1 MRSTSE
7 ELITM
12 NSTTPNPSRRV
23 SPAED
28 FNFDMRK
35 KAMDDRAIVVPE
47 LADIHRFTDNWIK
60 NELKLPEKLDF
71 ETYLNYDKSRVQ
83 RHMLG
88 LIAVVDRE
96 FPGVIH
102 ESEKI
107 ATDAFIE
114 NAFGAWSEYESMSDR
129 QAFYDGVSEG
139 GAAFMVPMR
148 VSKDRPADGEEVE
161 GQSPALRY
169 ISNRN
174 RAALT
179 IGVPPL
185 ILDRY
190 ESGNFIGLV
199 PVFEDSLK
207 DLGKEKAATVAIT
220 QANSAANFFRKRFGR
235 AILGLG
241 AVLPRITYYGATLNA
256 LDVVTTT
263 GHGGTIAI
271 INEKINEAKESGKVS
286 PEIASRIAVLGNG
299 AIGHQAA
306 IILAQNNPD
315 SDIFIYDTRPEY
327 LNACA
332 DSLRKIGKEPILCNS
347 EEELLNKGG
356 IIVSAITSKLD
367 LDTMN
372 VDLNGKYIIDD
383 SQPACVDAHQVKD
396 RGGMI
401 TWPIALDTKGIGVR
415 EDDWNYGTMR
425 TNRDLFGCEAETIT
439 LEHILN
445 QLVLSGVP
453 IAEAKEEIRE
463 LAVTSEVKV
472 SDARR
477 FGYLFKQCG
486 IYITP
491 DQVRGEYT

>member
-1 MRSTSE
+1 MSSTPEDYRTKRISVKE
-7 ELITM
+7 
-12 NSTTPNPSRRV
+12 STRTPS
-23 SPAED
+23 AQED

-35 KAMDDRAIVVPE
+35 KAMDDRSIIVPE
-47 LADIHRFTDNWIK
+47 IDEIHRFTDSWIR
-60 NELKLPEKLDF
+60 NELKLPEKLDY
-71 ETYLNYDKSRVQ
+71 ETYLNYDKARVQ

-88 LIAVVDRE
+88 LIAVVDSE

-107 ATDAFIE
+107 ATEAFIE
-114 NAFGAWSEYESMSDR
+114 NAFGAWAEYESMSD
-129 QAFYDGVSEG
+129 QNSFYEGVSEG

-161 GQSPALRY
+161 AQSPALRY
-169 ISNRN
+169 IANKH

-207 DLGKEKAATVAIT
+207 DLGKEKAAIVAIT
-220 QANSAANFFRKRFGR
+220 QANNAANFFRKRFGR

-241 AVLPRITYYGATLNA
+241 AVLPRITYYGATLND

-271 INEKINEAKESGKVS
+271 INEKINEAKESGKIT

-315 SDIFIYDTRPEY
+315 ADIFIYDTRPEY
-327 LNACA
+327 LLACA
-332 DSLRKIGKEPILCNS
+332 DSLRKIGRDPILCNS

-356 IIVSAITSKLD
+356 VIVSAITSKLD

-439 LEHILN
+439 LEYILSE
-445 QLVLSGVP
+445 LVKSGVP
-453 IAEAKEEIRE
+453 IAEAKEEIRS
-463 LAVTSEVKV
+463 LAVTSEVRV